1 MNKRFNLSILILS
14 AVLFFG
20 CKSDDNCTKTIQ
32 IPQYSYNNGE
42 SYVYY
47 TDQEVSCDFDET
59 VDAPVETPNEL
70 ENFTY
75 EVLLFEY
82 TQDTGNNSHRL
93 QMEIKLNNPNNYAVT
108 GYPYFSIATDGMVT
122 SSAYAN
128 LTSENCLGI
137 DANSSCV
144 FTLDIEED
152 STLLGAPNAMEL
164 VGVKYYVIE

>member
-1 MNKRFNLSILILS
+1 MLI

-20 CKSDDNCTKTIQ
+20 CESDDNCTKTIQ
-32 IPQYSYNNGE
+32 IPQYTYSNGQ

-47 TDQEVSCDFDET
+47 TEQEVSCDFEEAVDEPAQT
-59 VDAPVETPNEL
+59 GNEL

-93 QMEIKLNNPNNYAVT
+93 QMEIKLNNSNNYAVT
-108 GYPYFSIATDGMVT
+108 GYPYFSIAIDGMVT

-128 LTSENCLGI
+128 LASENCLGI
-137 DANSSCV
+137 AANSSCV

-152 STLLGAPNAMEL
+152 STLLGAPSAMEL
-164 VGVKYYVIE
+164 VAVKYYVTE